1 MTATVLWLLNNAHII
16 TALYYLIT
24 IRNCFLSLINRINYF
39 LFHFK
44 GYRRDFLKKHMDRS
58 DSKIWNMS
66 SSLEN
71 CKISRLGNLIHS
83 SFLQL
88 EKKILRCRE
97 HQRKSGG
104 QLCCCEDLL
113 IVHTQT
119 AMQWLPKDQE
129 CQLQSR
135 VHIWD
140 WYWRLQYP
148 PQGNCPCLEITCY
161 SKGQ

>member
-44 GYRRDFLKKHMDRS
+44 GYRRDFLKKHMNRS

-66 SSLEN
+66 FSLEN

-88 EKKILRCRE
+88 EKKSLDAESTRGSQEDSSAAVRIFWLSTHRLLCNDSLRTRNANYNLEFISGIDTGDCNTLHRE
-97 HQRKSGG
+97 T
-104 QLCCCEDLL
+104 
-113 IVHTQT
+113 VH
-119 AMQWLPKDQE
+119 A
-129 CQLQSR
+129 
-135 VHIWD
+135 
-140 WYWRLQYP
+140 
-148 PQGNCPCLEITCY
+148 
-161 SKGQ
+161 